1 MAEERREVIWT
12 TSARNELD
20 DIVAYIAKDAPLSA
34 PAFLEEALKTADSLT
49 TLAQRGCIVP
59 EFQNPLVREL
69 FIKHY
74 RLLYEIQGQ
83 ALYVLGF
90 IHGARDFKPH
100 ETN

>member
-20 DIVAYIAKDAPLSA
+20 DIVTYIANDAPLSA
-34 PAFLEEALKTADSLT
+34 LALLEEVLHTADSLT
-49 TLAQRGCIVP
+49 TLSEHGRIVP

-69 FIKHY
+69 FVKHY
-74 RLLYEIQGQ
+74 RLLYEIQNG
-83 ALYVLGF
+83 AVYVLGF

-100 ETN
+100 KTN

>member
-34 PAFLEEALKTADSLT
+34 LAFLEEVLDTADSLT
-49 TLAQRGCIVP
+49 TLSERGRIVP
-59 EFQNPLVREL
+59 EFQNPLAREI

-74 RLLYEIQGQ
+74 RLLYKIQDR
-83 ALYVLGF
+83 AVYVLGL

>member
-1 MAEERREVIWT
+1 MAEERREVVWT

-20 DIVAYIAKDAPLSA
+20 DIVTYIAKDAPLSA
-34 PAFLEEALKTADSLT
+34 LAFLEEVLDTADSLV
-49 TLAQRGCIVP
+49 TLAARGRVVP
-59 EFQNPLVREL
+59 ELQNPFIREL

-74 RLLYEIQGQ
+74 RLLYEIQDR
-83 ALYVLGF
+83 AVYVLGF